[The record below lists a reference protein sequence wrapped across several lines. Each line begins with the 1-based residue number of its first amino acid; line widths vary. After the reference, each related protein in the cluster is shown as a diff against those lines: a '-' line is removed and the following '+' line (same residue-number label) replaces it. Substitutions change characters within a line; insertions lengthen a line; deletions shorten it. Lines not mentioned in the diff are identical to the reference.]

1 MADGGQHRA
10 RPLICVCYV
19 FPAMAFSTGRVSTH
33 PRWMG
38 SGMHLSG
45 GSQQARLCFPQTR
58 QRFVKS

>member
-1 MADGGQHRA
+1 MADGGQHMA

-19 FPAMAFSTGRVSTH
+19 FPAMAFSIGRVSTH

-45 GSQQARLCFPQTR
+45 GSQ
-58 QRFVKS
+58 